1 MDAQK
6 ILELAKIALLNLER
20 NHKMKAIDNI
30 NAIMQ
35 EIEKVKDKNGNVV
48 CDWCGK
54 TGNLSAKMYHAECY
68 ESVLNGAG
76 MI

>member
-6 ILELAKIALLNLER
+6 ILELAKIAILNLES
-20 NHKMKAIDNI
+20 NHKKKAIGNI
-30 NAIMQ
+30 CAIIQ
-35 EIEKVKDKNGNVV
+35 EFEKAKDKNGNIV

-54 TGNLSAKMYHAECY
+54 GGNLSAKMYHSECY
-68 ESVLNGAG
+68 EAVLNGAG

>member
-6 ILELAKIALLNLER
+6 ILELAKIALMNLER

-35 EIEKVKDKNGNVV
+35 EIEKAKDKNGNVA

-54 TGNLSAKMYHAECY
+54 GGILSAKMYHAKCY
-68 ESVLNGAG
+68 EAVLNGAG